1 MYMDKALIFG
11 VNSQDGYYLSQ
22 LCAKSHIDCIGV
34 ARSVGNWLI
43 GDVGDQAFVE
53 TLIKRFQPTY
63 IFHLAA
69 NSTTRHEAI
78 FENHQTISTGT
89 LHILEAV
96 KTWSNSSKVF
106 ITGSGLQFKNY
117 GIPIKETDEFEA
129 SSPYSVARIQS
140 TYAARYYRDLG
151 IKTYV
156 GYLFHH
162 ESPLRKS
169 QHISRKIVDTVNR
182 IAKGSNEVLK
192 IGDSSVR
199 KEWTF
204 AGDVAAGIFDLIK
217 QEEHFEA
224 TIGSGTTYSIEN
236 WINACFQLAGLN
248 WEKHTELIDSYEPD
262 YKVLVSD
269 PTTMN
274 KIGWNPTVSF
284 NELAMIMM
292 QTHSGQI
299 LDLK

>member
-1 MYMDKALIFG
+1 MYMDTALIFG

-22 LCAKSHIDCIGV
+22 LCKKNHIDCIGV
-34 ARSVGNWLI
+34 ARSAGNWLI
-43 GDVGDQAFVE
+43 GDVGDKAFVE
-53 TLIKRFQPTY
+53 TLIKHYQPAY

-69 NSTTRHEAI
+69 NSTTRHDAL

-96 KTWSNSSKVF
+96 KTWSLTSKVF

-117 GIPIKETDEFEA
+117 GTPIKETDEFEA

-140 TYAARYYRDLG
+140 VYAARYYRDLG

-192 IGDSSVR
+192 IGDSSVC

-204 AGDVAAGIFDLIK
+204 AGDVSSGIFDLIR
-217 QEEHFEA
+217 QEEYFEA
-224 TIGSGTTYSIEN
+224 TIGSGITYSIEN
-236 WINACFQLAGLN
+236 WLNACFQLVGLN
-248 WEKHTELIDSYEPD
+248 WEQHTELIDSYKPD

-274 KIGWNPTVSF
+274 KIGWNPTISF
-284 NELAMIMM
+284 NELAIIMM
-292 QTHSGQI
+292 QSPNGQTI
-299 LDLK
+299 EFK